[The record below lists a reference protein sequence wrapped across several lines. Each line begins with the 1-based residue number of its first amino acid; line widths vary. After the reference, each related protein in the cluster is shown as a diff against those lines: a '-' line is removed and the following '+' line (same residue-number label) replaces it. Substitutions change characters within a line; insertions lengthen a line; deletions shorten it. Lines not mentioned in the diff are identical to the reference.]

1 MIDLSHTAGQTYA
14 VMGLGASGIAAALA
28 LDHAGARVL
37 AWDDDAVRRD
47 TAAQRGVALTDL
59 GAHGLM
65 GARAL
70 VLSPGIPHTFPRP
83 HPLAETARASGVP
96 VICDVELLLAAK
108 EPARVIG
115 ITGTNGKSTVTALI
129 GHVLDTAG
137 RQCAIGGNLGPA
149 ALSLAPQD
157 ADGAFVLELSSY
169 QIERMETAG
178 IDIAVLINISPDHL
192 DRHGGMDGYI
202 EAKER
207 LFGLMRGKNA
217 TAVIG
222 HDDPHCRAVAER
234 VAARGTVRIVPVS
247 VETPVAGGVYVDNG
261 RVVDATGDA
270 PREIADI
277 SAIATLPG
285 RHNWQNAAAATAAL
299 LAFGLDAPAIAAG
312 LASYPGLA
320 HRQERIRE
328 IGRVLYVNDSKATNP
343 EAALKALDC
352 YDNIYWIAGGLAK
365 DGGFDAL
372 VPAQPRIRH
381 AYLIGAAAE
390 AIAAALDGHV
400 AASHDV
406 TLEAALAAAHRDAQ
420 ADGGNAVV
428 LLSPACA
435 SFDQF
440 ANFEARGDA
449 FRALVHALPVPAAGK
464 AAS

>member
-1 MIDLSHTAGQTYA
+1 VIDLSHTAGQTYA

-37 AWDDDAVRRD
+37 AWDDDAARRD
-47 TAAQRGVALTDL
+47 TAARRGVRLTDL
-59 GAHGLM
+59 GSHGLAD
-65 GARAL
+65 ARAL

-83 HPLAETARASGVP
+83 HPLAEAARASGVP
-96 VICDVELLLAAK
+96 IICDVELLLAARS
-108 EPARVIG
+108 PARVIG

-129 GHVLDTAG
+129 GHILGAAG
-137 RQCAIGGNLGPA
+137 RKCAIGGNLGPA

-157 ADGAFVLELSSY
+157 ADGTFVLELSSY
-169 QIERMETAG
+169 QVERIETAG

-202 EAKER
+202 AAKEH
-207 LFGLMRGKNA
+207 LFGLMRGSEA

-222 HDDPHCRAVAER
+222 ADDPHCRAVARR
-234 VAARGTVRIVPVS
+234 VTDTGTVKVVPIS
-247 VETPVAGGVYVDNG
+247 ASAPLTGGVYVDGG
-261 RVVDATGDA
+261 RLIDATRTPA
-270 PREIADI
+270 FEIADI
-277 SAIATLPG
+277 STIPTLPG

-320 HRQERIRE
+320 HRQERLRV
-328 IGRVLYVNDSKATNP
+328 IGDVLYVNDSKATNP
-343 EAALKALDC
+343 EAALKALES

-372 VPAQPRIRH
+372 GPALARIRH
-381 AYLIGAAAE
+381 AYLIGAAASG
-390 AIAAALDGHV
+390 IGAALDNRV
-400 AASHDV
+400 AV
-406 TLEAALAAAHRDAQ
+406 TQAGTLDAALTAAHQDAQ
-420 ADGGNAVV
+420 ASGAPAIV

-440 ANFEARGDA
+440 TNFEARGDA
-449 FRALVHALPVPAAGK
+449 FRTLVQALPEAAGK

>member
-1 MIDLSHTAGQTYA
+1 VIDLSHTAGQTYA

-37 AWDDDAVRRD
+37 AWDDDAARRD
-47 TAAQRGVALTDL
+47 TAVRQGVALTDL
-59 GAHGLM
+59 GAHGLKD
-65 GARAL
+65 ARAL

-83 HPLAETARASGVP
+83 HPLADTARASGVP
-96 VICDVELLLAAK
+96 VICDVELLLAANG
-108 EPARVIG
+108 PARVIG
-115 ITGTNGKSTVTALI
+115 ITGANGKSTVTALI
-129 GHVLDTAG
+129 GHVLNTAG

-202 EAKER
+202 AAKEH
-207 LFGLMRGKNA
+207 LFGLMRGAHA

-222 HDDPHCRAVAER
+222 QDDPHCRAVTER
-234 VAARGTVRIVPVS
+234 VAARRTLTVVPVS
-247 VETPVAGGVYVDNG
+247 VEAPVAGGVYVDNG
-261 RVVDATGDA
+261 RLIDATGEA
-270 PREIADI
+270 PHEVADI

-285 RHNWQNAAAATAAL
+285 RHNWQNAAAACAAL
-299 LAFGLDAPAIAAG
+299 LAFGLDATTIADG

-365 DGGFDAL
+365 DGGFAAL
-372 VPAQPRIRH
+372 VPALARIRH
-381 AYLIGAAAE
+381 AYLIGAATD
-390 AIAAALDGHV
+390 AIAATLEGRVELSRDA
-400 AASHDV
+400 

-420 ADGGNAVV
+420 TSGGKAVV

-449 FRALVHALPVPAAGK
+449 FRALVQALPVLAAGR